1 MKFCESSSSLRWALR
16 VACCLLRITGQGLS
30 PIRSGLVLLFLVVAT
45 VPVAAQEEEPP
56 LKEARSIVDGVPADY
71 SLMAQSAFLELYL
84 HPTSAQIGIRDLR
97 AGRVWLSNP
106 ALPHPEKVPESLRAP
121 FDSVFFAF
129 FTKELS
135 TQMRREVSMAHVPE
149 PEIEPTA
156 QGATV
161 HYEMEALGFSMS
173 VRYELGPDYLDVTVD
188 EAGLE
193 ESADHLLVAI
203 DILPYLGAT
212 PNGMETPGYFV
223 LPDGPGALVYLDREQ
238 PSFRKRFS
246 VASYGPDRYSFARP
260 SQQRTP
266 LPAFGVV
273 QPPSAVG
280 ESEAAVLGVIT
291 TGAGDSSLEATI
303 GTEPLSFNTANPR
316 FIYRRLNEF
325 PISEGEFKGQFET
338 KGAGGDRAVRY
349 FFLAGEE
356 ANWVGM
362 AHRLRQHLI
371 EDRGVPRLHSSLRW
385 AEGNGQPVKAAL
397 RLRLVM
403 GATKPGLV
411 WRKFVK
417 ATSFAEAAEITALFH
432 AAGMTDLD
440 LVLVGWQKDGYEGS
454 LPVRW
459 PPDRRL
465 GGERGLASLVEEVH
479 ALGVRL
485 FLEDDYTL
493 GLLRSR
499 GFFPVTDVMI
509 QPNLLPIS
517 DMVPSSLF
525 DVVPPFLR
533 RGLFFLNADFAS
545 DRYLERDLSRFAELD
560 VDGLELRWAGELV
573 LKDANPWHG
582 SDRSEAPG
590 AWRRMLQKVVD
601 ANGSVAVQG
610 GNDYVLGIADT
621 VTQFPLDRSNY
632 VYFDET
638 VPFYPIA
645 THGLVR
651 LYGRATNLDKDPEKD
666 FLKRLE
672 YGLLPV
678 YELTYRQPIV
688 LARTTYSELYSSHY
702 LDWLERA
709 AAEYEVAVGQLGHT
723 VDQFIVG
730 YRQLAPHVFETQYE
744 DGTRVIVNYGEQ
756 TYVGADVR
764 VKGLGYAVLRRK

>member
-1 MKFCESSSSLRWALR
+1 MSSCESSSSLFPARR
-16 VACCLLRITGQGLS
+16 FACCLLRITGRAPS
-30 PIRSGLVLLFLVVAT
+30 PIRSGLAILLLLVVT
-45 VPVAAQEEEPP
+45 SPVAAQEEEPP
-56 LKEARSIVDGVPADY
+56 LKDARSIVDHVPADY
-71 SLMAQSAFLELYL
+71 SLMAQSEFLELYL
-84 HPTSAQIGIRDLR
+84 HPQSAHIAIRDLR
-97 AGRVWLSNP
+97 ADHVWLSNP
-106 ALPHPEKVPESLRAP
+106 ALPHPENVPDSLRTP
-121 FDSVFFAF
+121 FESIFFAF

-135 TQMRREVSMAHVPE
+135 TQMRREVSLAHVPR
-149 PEIEPTA
+149 PRIEPSSL
-156 QGATV
+156 GATV
-161 HYEMEALGFSMS
+161 HYDMEALGFS
-173 VRYELGPDYLDVTVD
+173 VTLRYELGPDHLDVTVD

-193 ESADHLLVAI
+193 ESPDHLLVAI

-212 PNGMETPGYFV
+212 PNGMDNPGYFL
-223 LPDGPGALVYLDREQ
+223 LPDGPGALVYLDRQQ
-238 PSFRKRFS
+238 PSYRKRFS
-246 VASYGPDRYSFARP
+246 AASYGPDRYSFARP

-266 LPAFGVV
+266 LPAFGIV
-273 QPPSAVG
+273 QPPSAAG
-280 ESEAAVLGVIT
+280 TSQAAVLGLIT

-316 FIYRRLNEF
+316 FIYRRLYES
-325 PISEGEFKGQFET
+325 PISEGEFKGQFESE
-338 KGAGGDRAVRY
+338 GAGGDRSVRY
-349 FFLAGEE
+349 FFLVGEQ
-356 ANWVGM
+356 ADWQGM
-362 AHRLRQHLI
+362 AHRLRRYLI
-371 EDRGVPRLHSSLRW
+371 EDRGVPRLHSSPSATQADR
-385 AEGNGQPVKAAL
+385 QPAAAAL

-403 GATKPGLV
+403 GATKPGLL
-411 WRKFVK
+411 WRNFVT
-417 ATSFAEAAEITALFH
+417 ATSFAEAAEITALYH
-432 AAGMTDLD
+432 AAGMTNLD
-440 LVLVGWQKDGYEGS
+440 VVLVGWQKNGYEGS

-465 GGERGLASLVEEVH
+465 GGERGLASLVEELH

-545 DRYLERDLSRFAELD
+545 DRYLAPDLSRMAELD

-573 LKDANPWHG
+573 LKDANPWRG
-582 SDRSEAPG
+582 LDRNQVPA
-590 AWRRMLQKVVD
+590 AWRTLLQTVVD
-601 ANGSVAVQG
+601 ATGSVAVQG

-621 VTQFPLDRSNY
+621 VTHFPLDRSNY

-651 LYGRATNLDKDPEKD
+651 LYGKATNLDRDPERD
-666 FLKRLE
+666 FLRRLG

-688 LARTTYSELYSSHY
+688 LARTTYSELYSAHY
-702 LDWLERA
+702 LDWVERA
-709 AAEYEVAVGQLGHT
+709 AAEYEVAIGQLGHT
-723 VDQFIVG
+723 VDQFIVD
-730 YRQLAPHVFETQYE
+730 YSQLAPQVFETRYE
-744 DGTRVIVNYGEQ
+744 DGTRVIVNFGDM
-756 TYVGADVR
+756 TYVDAGLR
-764 VKGLGYAVLRRK
+764 VPGLGYAVLRRD

>member
-1 MKFCESSSSLRWALR
+1 MSSYESYSSLCWARR
-16 VACCLLRITGQGLS
+16 VACSLLRITAQALS
-30 PIRSGLVLLFLVVAT
+30 PIRSGLVLLLFVVAT
-45 VPVAAQEEEPP
+45 APVAAQEEEPP
-56 LKEARSIVDGVPADY
+56 LKGARSIVDGVPADY

-84 HPTSAQIGIRDLR
+84 HPQSAHVAIHDLR

-106 ALPHPEKVPESLRAP
+106 ALPHPDRVPESLRTP

-156 QGATV
+156 LGATV
-161 HYEMEALGFSMS
+161 YYEMEALGFSMTL
-173 VRYELGPDYLDVTVD
+173 RYQLGPDYLDVTVH
-188 EAGLE
+188 EAGLM

-203 DILPYLGAT
+203 DILPFLGAT
-212 PNGMETPGYFV
+212 PNGMENPGYFV

-246 VASYGPDRYSFARP
+246 ASSYGPDRYSFARP

-266 LPAFGVV
+266 LPAFGIV
-273 QPPSAVG
+273 QPPPVAG
-280 ESEAAVLGVIT
+280 ASEAAVLGVIT

-303 GTEPLSFNTANPR
+303 GTEPLSFNAANPR

-325 PISEGEFKGQFET
+325 PISEGEFKAQFET

-349 FFLAGEE
+349 FFLAGED
-356 ANWVGM
+356 ANWIGL
-362 AHRLRQHLI
+362 AHRLRQYLI
-371 EDRGVPRLHSSLRW
+371 EDRGVPRLDAPISGVDEDGQS
-385 AEGNGQPVKAAL
+385 AEAAL

-403 GATKPGLV
+403 GATKPGLL
-411 WRKFVK
+411 WRNFVT
-417 ATSFAEAAEITALFH
+417 ATSFEEAAEITSLFH
-432 AAGMTDLD
+432 AAGMTNLD
-440 LVLVGWQKDGYEGS
+440 VVLVGWQKNGYEGS

-465 GGERGLASLVEEVH
+465 GGEQGLASLVEEVH
-479 ALGVRL
+479 ALGARL

-533 RGLFFLNADFAS
+533 RGLFFLNVDFAS
-545 DRYLERDLSRFAELD
+545 DRYLEQDVARLATLD

-573 LKDANPWHG
+573 LKDANPWRG
-582 SDRSEAPG
+582 LDRNEAPDV
-590 AWRRMLQKVVD
+590 WRRMLQTVVD
-601 ANGSVAVQG
+601 MTGSVAVQG
-610 GNDYVLGIADT
+610 GNDYVLGLADT

-651 LYGRATNLDKDPEKD
+651 LYGKATNLDKDPEKN
-666 FLKRLE
+666 FLKRLG

-688 LARTTYSELYSSHY
+688 LARTTYSELYSSY
-702 LDWLERA
+702 YQDWLERA
-709 AAEYEVAVGQLGHT
+709 AAEYEVSVGQLGHT
-723 VDQFIVG
+723 VAQFIVG
-730 YRQLAPHVFETQYE
+730 YRQLAPQVFETQYE
-744 DGTRVIVNYGEQ
+744 DGTRVIVNYGQ
-756 TYVGADVR
+756 NTYVRPDAR
-764 VKGLGYAVLRRK
+764 VPGLGYAVLGRE